1 MIPFIERGAVAL
13 VFATLVVGVS
23 SAATAQ
29 ERPAAENVDRTQ
41 RTEDLEARRALR
53 LENARKERAELLSE
67 REAMRKDPEYRKR
80 VAAERA
86 EKRKKRPRR
95 EAQPSRKSLH
105 NLQRKVAIAEN
116 RHNQMLARMAVIRE
130 FAEAAGDTESIAKVD
145 ALLVLENDQWENE
158 QARMNQRLE
167 RRKPN
172 RESRRERPVN
182 RPNSDARPE
191 RRERPVE
198 RTARPEETR

>member
-1 MIPFIERGAVAL
+1 MIPIIERGAVAL
-13 VFATLVVGVS
+13 VFATLVVGVTA
-23 SAATAQ
+23 AATAQ
-29 ERPAAENVDRTQ
+29 EPPAVEGVDRTQ
-41 RTEDLEARRALR
+41 RTQDLEARRALR
-53 LENARKERAELLSE
+53 LENAKKERAELQRE

-80 VAAERA
+80 MAAERA

-95 EAQPSRKSLH
+95 EAQSSRRGLH
-105 NLQRKVAIAEN
+105 NLQRQIAIAEN

-130 FAEAAGDTESIAKVD
+130 FAEAAGDAESIAKVD
-145 ALLVLENDQWENE
+145 KLLVLENAQWKHE
-158 QARMNQRLE
+158 QARMNQRIE
-167 RRKPN
+167 RHRPN
-172 RESRRERPVN
+172 RESRRARPVE